1 MYGMYGGYSMGCPSR
16 NSGIT
21 MEMKRGQ
28 NATKFSGVKTPQEN
42 RNNNTSNNTEEKTWQ
57 DRATMNTDSWTHDH
71 VYYGDGQDQAD
82 WFDNHT
88 NVEQLI
94 QQILRNPKDLNE
106 FDKWARGMLMGSGI
120 YGEHGW
126 DSMGEYEQRI
136 TKALDKYFDK
146 STTDASFAVRRLT
159 TAEILTGSRTATLA
173 QLKSLIGTDIYA
185 KGHLSTGAAK
195 EGLVIGG
202 PSKKV
207 ELVMHVPK
215 GAKGTGMWI
224 GDSRINP
231 WGRQQREYVI
241 NRDTIWNVGNVTYNK
256 SRGIY
261 EVDVYFKGRKK
272 HDYGGF
278 IKSLNR
284 YLKNK

>member
-1 MYGMYGGYSMGCPSR
+1 MMYGIYGGYSMGCPPRSC
-16 NSGIT
+16 GIT

-28 NATKFSGVKTPQEN
+28 NATNASKVKTPN
-42 RNNNTSNNTEEKTWQ
+42 GNNTKEKTWQ

-82 WFDNHT
+82 WFDKHT

-94 QQILRNPKDLNE
+94 QRILKNSHDADQ
-106 FDKWARGMLMGSGI
+106 FYSWAQGMLMGSGI

-126 DSMGEYEQRI
+126 DSMSSYEQQI

-146 STTDASFAVRRLT
+146 SRTDAAFAVRRLT
-159 TAEILTGSRTATLA
+159 TAEILTGERTTTLA
-173 QLKSLIGTDIYA
+173 QLKALVGKDIYA

-195 EGLVIGG
+195 EGLSITGSG
-202 PSKKV
+202 KQV
-207 ELVMHVPK
+207 ELVMHIPK
-215 GAKGTGMWI
+215 DAKGTGMWI

-231 WGRQQREYVI
+231 WGRKQREYVI
-241 NRDTIWNVGNVTYNK
+241 NRDTIWNVGKVRYNK
-256 SRGIY
+256 SRGVY
-261 EVDVYFKGRKK
+261 EVDVYFKGRRK

-278 IKSLNR
+278 VKSLNK
-284 YLKNK
+284 YMPKSKPWWE